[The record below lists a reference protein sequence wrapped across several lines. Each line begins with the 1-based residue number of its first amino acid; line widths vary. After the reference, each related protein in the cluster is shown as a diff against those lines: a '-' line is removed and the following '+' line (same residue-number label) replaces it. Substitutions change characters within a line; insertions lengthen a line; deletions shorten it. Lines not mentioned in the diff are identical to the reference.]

1 MTAADHVSLP
11 PAGTQI
17 RVDGEL
23 VTVIAATATVDG
35 ADLVVRHSDGT
46 LTDAA
51 LTLVDLASA
60 AVPVNDAG
68 GDATKALA
76 TMWGRWMQHAVPRIR
91 SAVLATRPLRPYAH
105 QDEAVFTHMLAQP
118 RLRFLLADEPGT
130 GKTIMTGMYVSEG
143 TRRGLVPGRTIIVV
157 PAHLVEKWKRD
168 LRRYFAIEA
177 GQITAELA
185 RDPRDLD
192 PRVSV
197 WVVSVDLYTYTSDVR
212 RKVSGARASW
222 SLAVFDE
229 AHRLTPTSQYLGAAR
244 RAR

>member
-1 MTAADHVSLP
+1 MAETCRKGGRTLTAADHVSLP
-11 PAGTQI
+11 SAGMQI

-51 LTLVDLASA
+51 LTLADLASA

-130 GKTIMTGMYVSEG
+130 GKTIMTGMYCLGGHPSWA
-143 TRRGLVPGRTIIVV
+143 RC
-157 PAHLVEKWKRD
+157 PA
-168 LRRYFAIEA
+168 
-177 GQITAELA
+177 A
-185 RDPRDLD
+185 R
-192 PRVSV
+192 S
-197 WVVSVDLYTYTSDVR
+197 SS
-212 RKVSGARASW
+212 S
-222 SLAVFDE
+222 
-229 AHRLTPTSQYLGAAR
+229 RLTWSRNGSVTCAAISRSR
-244 RAR
+244 RARSRRSSRVTLGTLTHGSASGS